1 MAIYNPTSPPLFIH
15 GSIDL
20 FTVADVYPFSDEP
33 SLQNTIALTYNLE
46 ISGIGAQQTYTS
58 GVRAQNQRYTAL
70 DIKVG
75 DYTTDK
81 EGRGVYQI
89 ISIEEKTNSSIK
101 CVVKDVDMLS
111 YKVYGGDA
119 SPSQGAPIAFFE
131 LSDSGAALITGA
143 EISNFFGT
151 AISIDRIQGRFDSLL
166 ESDSQR
172 FEFASAQSQIN
183 LGDTVAIDQTT
194 GDFVKYGTTGSTE
207 IALGIVEEFRM
218 GNTVVYIKPF
228 NKILDNYPDPSKLT
242 GGFGETYYTDPS
254 NPGEMSTTAAAGSIP
269 LFLQIKDAV
278 STRITSTASNY
289 MPDNND
295 KLKINNIEVY
305 DGNVDSASIVSIDD
319 LVTRINT
326 LTSSTYNG

>member
-151 AISIDRIQGRFDSLL
+151 AISIDRIQGRSFLNTIDTQALPNLL
-166 ESDSQR
+166 
-172 FEFASAQSQIN
+172 
-183 LGDTVAIDQTT
+183 
-194 GDFVKYGTTGSTE
+194 
-207 IALGIVEEFRM
+207 
-218 GNTVVYIKPF
+218 
-228 NKILDNYPDPSKLT
+228 
-242 GGFGETYYTDPS
+242 
-254 NPGEMSTTAAAGSIP
+254 NPGVQNILQVFHLVGIP
-269 LFLQIKDAV
+269 GVPGRLLPESQTIPRCSGGRPDR
-278 STRITSTASNY
+278 SRTSE
-289 MPDNND
+289 DN
-295 KLKINNIEVY
+295 
-305 DGNVDSASIVSIDD
+305 GCPPG
-319 LVTRINT
+319 
-326 LTSSTYNG
+326 YN